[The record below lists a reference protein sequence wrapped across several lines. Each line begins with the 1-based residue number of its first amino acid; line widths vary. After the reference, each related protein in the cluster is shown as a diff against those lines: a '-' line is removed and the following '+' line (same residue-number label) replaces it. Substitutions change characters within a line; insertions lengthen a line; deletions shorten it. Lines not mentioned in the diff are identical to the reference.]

1 MPYSIELTRQA
12 EKDLAALPVK
22 IQRQVGARIDALAD
36 DPRPDGVKKLKGNGN
51 EYRIRSGDF
60 RILYQVF
67 DSKIVVVVVRIADRK
82 DAYWDR

>member
-1 MPYSIELTRQA
+1 MPYSIELTPRA
-12 EKDLAALPVK
+12 EKDLAALPTK

-36 DPRPDGVKKLKGNGN
+36 DPRPDGVKKLKVKGN

-60 RILYQVF
+60 RILYQIF
-67 DSKIVVVVVRIADRK
+67 DAKILVVVIRIADRK